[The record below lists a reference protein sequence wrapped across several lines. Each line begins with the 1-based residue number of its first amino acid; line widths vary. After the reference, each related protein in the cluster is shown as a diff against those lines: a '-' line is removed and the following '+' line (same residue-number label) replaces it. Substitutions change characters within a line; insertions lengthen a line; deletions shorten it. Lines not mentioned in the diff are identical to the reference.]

1 MLDVEH
7 TDQRGRVAIGSG
19 QNVLEA
25 EKFTSLLSR
34 KLSKYTITM
43 VTAKRE

>member
-7 TDQRGRVAIGSG
+7 TDQRGRVAVGSG

-34 KLSKYTITM
+34 KLSKYRTM
-43 VTAKRE
+43 VTTKRE